1 MELLNPPSSQL
12 SADSTKELL
21 DTLEDIA
28 NNIQTD
34 FEGQLEEVTLAKIN
48 MMELITVAAAQAIAK
63 IAFDKFVEGGA
74 GELGKN
80 MTTAISEKVQKL
92 GMVVWNRIKGNTR
105 AVEVLEKAAQG
116 QPEETQQLKNYLYSL
131 WQDENSEFAR
141 EVKKLADEIHVEI
154 TNNDFGNMNQIVREQ
169 STGYQTKT
177 GPNNTN
183 FFGGSHQHGK

>member
-1 MELLNPPSSQL
+1 
-12 SADSTKELL
+12 
-21 DTLEDIA
+21 
-28 NNIQTD
+28 
-34 FEGQLEEVTLAKIN
+34 
-48 MMELITVAAAQAIAK
+48 MMELITLAAAQAIAK

-80 MTTAISEKVQKL
+80 MTIAISEKVQKL
-92 GMVVWNRIKGNTR
+92 GMVVWNRIKGNAK

-116 QPEETQQLKNYLYSL
+116 QPEEMQQLKNYLYSL
-131 WQDENSEFAR
+131 WKDENSEFAQ

-177 GPNNTN
+177 GTNNTN
-183 FFGGSHQHGK
+183 FFGGTHNHGK